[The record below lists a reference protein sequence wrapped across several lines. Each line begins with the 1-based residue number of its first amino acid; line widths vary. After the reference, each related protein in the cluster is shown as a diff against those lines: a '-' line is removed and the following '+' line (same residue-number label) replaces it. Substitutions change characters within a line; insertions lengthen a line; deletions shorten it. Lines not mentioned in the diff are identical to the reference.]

1 EQVINARW
9 SSLEFRGTLTVRCPV
24 TLEGSLHS
32 RTIPKI
38 VRVLLIGA
46 VSRVLIKNE
55 SCTGGTAS
63 VLRLPW
69 HITYEGFRGT
79 LPNITA
85 VLLLLQRFQFGLM
98 VEIFGTRRT
107 CLYGTATDHITGELG
122 LNAERLGTWLVP
134 VEGSNNANL
143 LEGVT
148 GGLTGC

>member
-1 EQVINARW
+1 EQVITAR
-9 SSLEFRGTLTVRCPV
+9 LCRTQFRGTHTVRCPV

-63 VLRLPW
+63 ILRLPW
-69 HITYEGFRGT
+69 HITYEGFVGT
-79 LPNITA
+79 LPNIAA

-98 VEIFGTRRT
+98 VEILGTRRT
-107 CLYGTATDHITGELG
+107 CLYGTSTDHITGELG

-134 VEGSNNANL
+134 LPTNNTAHL

-148 GGLTGC
+148 GGL

>member
-1 EQVINARW
+1 EQVITAR
-9 SSLEFRGTLTVRCPV
+9 LCRTQFRGTHTVRCPV

-46 VSRVLIKNE
+46 VSTVRIKNE

-69 HITYEGFRGT
+69 HMTYEGFRGT
-79 LPNITA
+79 LPNITS
-85 VLLLLQRFQFGLM
+85 VLLLLARFQFGLM

-107 CLYGTATDHITGELG
+107 CLYGTSTDNILAELG

-134 VEGSNNANL
+134 VTGSNIVHL
-143 LEGVT
+143 L
-148 GGLTGC
+148 